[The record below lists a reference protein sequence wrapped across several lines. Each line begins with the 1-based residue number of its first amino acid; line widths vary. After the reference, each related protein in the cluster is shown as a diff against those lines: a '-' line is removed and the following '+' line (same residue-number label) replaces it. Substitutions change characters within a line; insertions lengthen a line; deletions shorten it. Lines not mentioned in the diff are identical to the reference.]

1 MHGLP
6 RPIFTCSRMATTWGL
21 LNSPLLVCAA
31 AEHLQLFESGVE
43 QLEVRPTPPALPSAI
58 HVPLWQHTTAKM
70 QVSSVHPLSCRQASA
85 HEAAARRAELLA
97 SARRLAL
104 ESRGLDLLERH
115 VQQIDELVRKLE
127 AAAAEVLARGAA
139 QAAAAAVAPPV
150 S

>member
-1 MHGLP
+1 MA
-6 RPIFTCSRMATTWGL
+6 RPGHQAGVAGAPPDPAQQIDALEAQLHELSTVLAGR
-21 LNSPLLVCAA
+21 VAA
-31 AEHLQLFESGVE
+31 AQAETLEHLQLFESGVE
-43 QLEVRPTPPALPSAI
+43 QLE
-58 HVPLWQHTTAKM
+58 
-70 QVSSVHPLSCRQASA
+70 ASA